1 MGWNGSDGKRII
13 PDKHS
18 KNKSLL
24 FRNKIFIAIS
34 LFLTIGVVF
43 WFIFNAGLISCEKN
57 SLADSQGKYRD
68 LLERDKSDVS
78 TKKLS
83 SISKENDISHS
94 KEAKQENINGENLNQ
109 PPIDSGSL
117 PTPPPPPP
125 LQTSHFK
132 SASDQVISMAVN
144 TEGSIAPIPL
154 DNNFDTEFKN
164 SLKQKIVINDD
175 DPEDVKKAKENVIA
189 IRKELKALMDQG
201 MSPREA
207 LEAHRDEVNRIFE
220 TRAMV
225 VQEARKIENQS
236 GREEADEF
244 LKLANDYLQS
254 KGMEAVRLRRRD

>member
-1 MGWNGSDGKRII
+1 MGWNGSDGKRIT
-13 PDKHS
+13 PKES
-18 KNKSLL
+18 NNNKLL
-24 FRNKIFIAIS
+24 FFRNKTFIAIS
-34 LFLTIGVVF
+34 FFISIGVVF
-43 WFIFNAGLISCEKN
+43 WFIFNAGIVSDKNN
-57 SLADSQGKYRD
+57 SLTDSQRKHRI
-68 LLERDKSDVS
+68 LQKKDKSDVV

-83 SISKENDISHS
+83 STSKENDISPS
-94 KEAKQENINGENLNQ
+94 KEAKQENVNGENLNQ

-154 DNNFDTEFKN
+154 DDNFDTEFKN

-225 VQEARKIENQS
+225 VQEARKIESQS
-236 GREEADEF
+236 GREDADEF

-254 KGMEAVRLRRRD
+254 KGMEAVKLRRRD